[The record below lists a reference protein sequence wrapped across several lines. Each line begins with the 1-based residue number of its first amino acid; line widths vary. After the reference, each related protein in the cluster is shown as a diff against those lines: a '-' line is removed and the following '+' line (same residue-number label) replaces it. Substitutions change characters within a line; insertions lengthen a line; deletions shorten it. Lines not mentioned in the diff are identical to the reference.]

1 MIESRTKNATRNIIW
16 GMLNKFASLVF
27 PFILRTT
34 IIHMLGSEYL
44 GLNSLF
50 TSVLN
55 VLSLAELGFGS
66 AMVYSM
72 YKPIVEND
80 SKTICALLNLYK
92 KIYRRIGIIIL
103 FLGLLL
109 LPFISYFINGDVPT
123 DINIYQLYLIYLGNT
138 VASYFLFA
146 YRTSLL
152 SAHQR
157 SDILSKVSTLFTV
170 LRSLLQFILL
180 LAFKNYYLYAVQLLI
195 CTCLIN
201 IVDARIAAK
210 MYPYYYCK
218 GEIDNNLAK
227 TIKSKVFALLSVKI
241 TIVIYN
247 SVDSIVISTFLG
259 LVSLA
264 KYNNYYFVMNAVSG
278 VIVILYHSM
287 IAGIGNSIIKESDE
301 KNYRDYM
308 NLSYINAW
316 LVGFSTTCLLCLYQP
331 FMGLWVGEELM
342 FEFPMVI
349 LFCVYFYVHQLKSV
363 QSTYKDAAGLW
374 KEDMYRSY
382 AANLFNLVTN
392 ILLVQTIGIYG
403 VILSTISTLLI
414 VTYPWQTWMIHNK
427 LFHCSMKPF
436 IFRLLIY
443 TLVTVIACGC
453 TYYLCSFIPDTGI
466 ESFFLKMGISCIIP
480 NLIFLMCSWQTNEFK
495 VMKQTI
501 LRAVKNR

>member
-241 TIVIYN
+241 T
-247 SVDSIVISTFLG
+247 
-259 LVSLA
+259 
-264 KYNNYYFVMNAVSG
+264 
-278 VIVILYHSM
+278 
-287 IAGIGNSIIKESDE
+287 
-301 KNYRDYM
+301 
-308 NLSYINAW
+308 
-316 LVGFSTTCLLCLYQP
+316 
-331 FMGLWVGEELM
+331 
-342 FEFPMVI
+342 
-349 LFCVYFYVHQLKSV
+349 
-363 QSTYKDAAGLW
+363 
-374 KEDMYRSY
+374 
-382 AANLFNLVTN
+382 
-392 ILLVQTIGIYG
+392 
-403 VILSTISTLLI
+403 
-414 VTYPWQTWMIHNK
+414 
-427 LFHCSMKPF
+427 
-436 IFRLLIY
+436 
-443 TLVTVIACGC
+443 TVI
-453 TYYLCSFIPDTGI
+453 
-466 ESFFLKMGISCIIP
+466 
-480 NLIFLMCSWQTNEFK
+480 
-495 VMKQTI
+495 
-501 LRAVKNR
+501 